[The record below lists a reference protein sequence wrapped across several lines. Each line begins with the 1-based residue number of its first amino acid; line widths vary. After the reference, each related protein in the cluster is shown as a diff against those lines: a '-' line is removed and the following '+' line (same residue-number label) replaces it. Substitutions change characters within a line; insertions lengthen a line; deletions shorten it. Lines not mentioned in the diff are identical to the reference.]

1 MREGL
6 AAVIS
11 IRLPGASFEG
21 QTKTKLS
28 NTEAKRMVETM
39 LNEQLGAFL
48 EENPPVA
55 KRICAKVA
63 EATRARIAARKA
75 RETVRRKGA
84 LDGASL
90 PGKLADCQSQGP
102 GRVASST
109 SSRATRPAARPS
121 RGATGASRPSCRCA
135 ARS

>member
-11 IRLPGASFEG
+11 MRLPGASFEG

-28 NTEAKRMVETM
+28 NTEAKSMVETM
-39 LNEQLGAFL
+39 LNERLGAFL
-48 EENPPVA
+48 EENPNVA

-63 EATRARIAARKA
+63 DAARARIAARKA

-90 PGKLADCQSQGP
+90 PGQARRLPVARPEG
-102 GRVASST
+102 VASSS
-109 SSRATRPAARPS
+109 SSRATPPAARRS
-121 RGATGASRPSCRCA
+121 RGATGASRRSSRCA